1 MKIRAHEFCRKIWD
15 FLEKTRTQ
23 VGTIFFFFGQMV
35 GTTEDARKV
44 KIPFSR
50 TQVESQLRNVTKIE

>member
-23 VGTIFFFFGQMV
+23 V